1 MKGYRIAMKLINQ
14 TKIFKFIVPIIVFI
28 LLYAVS
34 TIRNNNVRKDGIY
47 SIVTLVKYSSA
58 YRGQSAKYEF
68 VYNKT
73 LYKGSFFIS
82 FAESKNTPIGTRYFV
97 TFLAKAPDRHLILD
111 SVPSWFTLK
120 APDKGWKTLPTQ
132 KQLRIM
138 MKDSL
143 N

>member
-1 MKGYRIAMKLINQ
+1 MREAPAEEEKSLMRTYYPKTAGMIQAMVEDACDRL
-14 TKIFKFIVPIIVFI
+14 
-28 LLYAVS
+28 
-34 TIRNNNVRKDGIY
+34 D
-47 SIVTLVKYSSA
+47 
-58 YRGQSAKYEF
+58 YE
-68 VYNKT
+68 
-73 LYKGSFFIS
+73 GSFFIS

-138 MKDSL
+138 MKDSS

>member
-47 SIVTLVKYSSA
+47 SIVTLIKYGSA

-68 VYNKT
+68 IYNRLYIKEVFLYHLTRVKT
-73 LYKGSFFIS
+73 LQS
-82 FAESKNTPIGTRYFV
+82 EPV
-97 TFLAKAPDRHLILD
+97 IL
-111 SVPSWFTLK
+111 
-120 APDKGWKTLPTQ
+120 
-132 KQLRIM
+132 
-138 MKDSL
+138 
-143 N
+143 

>member
-1 MKGYRIAMKLINQ
+1 M
-14 TKIFKFIVPIIVFI
+14 FITIIGVNVF
-28 LLYAVS
+28 S
-34 TIRNNNVRKDGIY
+34 GNP
-47 SIVTLVKYSSA
+47 
-58 YRGQSAKYEF
+58 KYEF
-68 VYNKT
+68 IYNKT
-73 LYKGSFFIS
+73 LYEGSFFIS

-97 TFLAKAPDRHLILD
+97 TFLAQAPDRHLILD

>member
-1 MKGYRIAMKLINQ
+1 MQNMNLY
-14 TKIFKFIVPIIVFI
+14 IIRLYIKEVFYI
-28 LLYAVS
+28 
-34 TIRNNNVRKDGIY
+34 I
-47 SIVTLVKYSSA
+47 
-58 YRGQSAKYEF
+58 
-68 VYNKT
+68 
-73 LYKGSFFIS
+73 
-82 FAESKNTPIGTRYFV
+82 AESKNTPIGTRYFV

>member
-1 MKGYRIAMKLINQ
+1 MKVYRIAINMINQ
-14 TKIFKFIVPIIVFI
+14 TKIFKFIVPIVVFI
-28 LLYAVS
+28 LLYVVS
-34 TIRNNNVRKDGIY
+34 TQRNNNVRKDGIY
-47 SIVTLVKYSSA
+47 SIVTLTKYGSA

-68 VYNKT
+68 IYNNT
-73 LYKGSFFIS
+73 LYQGSFFIS
-82 FAESKNTPIGTRYFV
+82 FAESKITPIGTRYFV
-97 TFLAKAPDRHLILD
+97 TFLAKDPDRHLILE
-111 SVPSWFTLK
+111 SVPAWFTLK

>member
-47 SIVTLVKYSSA
+47 SIVTLIKYGSA
-58 YRGQSAKYEF
+58 YRGQSAKYAF
-68 VYNKT
+68 N
-73 LYKGSFFIS
+73 
-82 FAESKNTPIGTRYFV
+82 ESKNTPIGTRYFV
-97 TFLAKAPDRHLILD
+97 TFLAKAPNRHRILD
-111 SVPSWFTLK
+111 TVPSWFTLK

-143 N
+143 I

>member
-1 MKGYRIAMKLINQ
+1 MKGYRIAINMIKQ
-14 TKIFKFIVPIIVFI
+14 TKILKFIIPIVVFI

-47 SIVTLVKYSSA
+47 SIVTLIKYGSA

-68 VYNKT
+68 IYNKT

-97 TFLAKAPDRHLILD
+97 TFLAQAPDRHLILD

>member
-68 VYNKT
+68 VYMGHRTKR
-73 LYKGSFFIS
+73 FFQWS
-82 FAESKNTPIGTRYFV
+82 GKMGERF
-97 TFLAKAPDRHLILD
+97 
-111 SVPSWFTLK
+111 
-120 APDKGWKTLPTQ
+120 
-132 KQLRIM
+132 
-138 MKDSL
+138 
-143 N
+143 

>member
-1 MKGYRIAMKLINQ
+1 MIKQ
-14 TKIFKFIVPIIVFI
+14 TKILKFIIPIVVFI

-47 SIVTLVKYSSA
+47 SIVTLVKYGSA

-68 VYNKT
+68 IYE
-73 LYKGSFFIS
+73 GSFFIS

>member
-1 MKGYRIAMKLINQ
+1 MIKQ
-14 TKIFKFIVPIIVFI
+14 TKIFKFIIPIVVFI

-97 TFLAKAPDRHLILD
+97 TFLAQAPTDILY
-111 SVPSWFTLK
+111 
-120 APDKGWKTLPTQ
+120 
-132 KQLRIM
+132 
-138 MKDSL
+138 
-143 N
+143 

>member
-1 MKGYRIAMKLINQ
+1 M
-14 TKIFKFIVPIIVFI
+14 
-28 LLYAVS
+28 YAVS

-47 SIVTLVKYSSA
+47 SIVTLIKYGSA

-68 VYNKT
+68 IYNKT

-82 FAESKNTPIGTRYFV
+82 FAESKNIPIGTRYFV

-111 SVPSWFTLK
+111 TVPSWFTLK

-143 N
+143 I

>member
-47 SIVTLVKYSSA
+47 SIVTLIKYGSA

-68 VYNKT
+68 IYNLNSAT
-73 LYKGSFFIS
+73 L
-82 FAESKNTPIGTRYFV
+82 
-97 TFLAKAPDRHLILD
+97 
-111 SVPSWFTLK
+111 
-120 APDKGWKTLPTQ
+120 
-132 KQLRIM
+132 
-138 MKDSL
+138 
-143 N
+143 

>member
-1 MKGYRIAMKLINQ
+1 MANSNNF
-14 TKIFKFIVPIIVFI
+14 TKQNI
-28 LLYAVS
+28 LDA
-34 TIRNNNVRKDGIY
+34 
-47 SIVTLVKYSSA
+47 VKYIDKN
-58 YRGQSAKYEF
+58 GIPDKNKSAKYEF

>member
-1 MKGYRIAMKLINQ
+1 MINQ
-14 TKIFKFIVPIIVFI
+14 TKILKFIIPIVVFI

-47 SIVTLVKYSSA
+47 SIVTLIKYGSA
-58 YRGQSAKYEF
+58 YIDTA
-68 VYNKT
+68 
-73 LYKGSFFIS
+73 
-82 FAESKNTPIGTRYFV
+82 
-97 TFLAKAPDRHLILD
+97 
-111 SVPSWFTLK
+111 PSWFTLK

-143 N
+143 I

>member
-47 SIVTLVKYSSA
+47 SIVTLIKYGSA

-68 VYNKT
+68 IYNKT

-82 FAESKNTPIGTRYFV
+82 FNESKNTPIGTRYFV
-97 TFLAKAPDRHLILD
+97 TFPQPTSNIRHRTILVY
-111 SVPSWFTLK
+111 SKS
-120 APDKGWKTLPTQ
+120 A
-132 KQLRIM
+132 R
-138 MKDSL
+138 
-143 N
+143 

>member
-1 MKGYRIAMKLINQ
+1 M
-14 TKIFKFIVPIIVFI
+14 
-28 LLYAVS
+28 YAVS

-82 FAESKNTPIGTRYFV
+82 FNESKNTPIGTRYFV

>member
-47 SIVTLVKYSSA
+47 SIVTLIKYGSA

-68 VYNKT
+68 IYNKT
-73 LYKGSFFIS
+73 LYKGKFLYHL
-82 FAESKNTPIGTRYFV
+82 TRV
-97 TFLAKAPDRHLILD
+97 
-111 SVPSWFTLK
+111 
-120 APDKGWKTLPTQ
+120 KTLQSEPVI
-132 KQLRIM
+132 L
-138 MKDSL
+138 
-143 N
+143 

>member
-47 SIVTLVKYSSA
+47 SIVTLIKYGSA

-68 VYNKT
+68 IYNKEVF
-73 LYKGSFFIS
+73 LYHL
-82 FAESKNTPIGTRYFV
+82 TRV
-97 TFLAKAPDRHLILD
+97 
-111 SVPSWFTLK
+111 
-120 APDKGWKTLPTQ
+120 KTLQSEPVI
-132 KQLRIM
+132 L
-138 MKDSL
+138 
-143 N
+143 